1 MLIFLIVLRAQL
13 VSRRNLFLF
22 LALIAFVPA
31 IFAVDVLTW
40 HNDNARTGQN
50 LSETI
55 LTPANVNF
63 NQFRK
68 LFIIPTDGQVYAQP
82 LYVSNLTIPGNG
94 VHNVVYIATEHD
106 TVYACDADNGVVL
119 WQVSLLKAGETPSDS
134 RNCSQITPEI
144 GITATPVI
152 DRTAGLHGT
161 IYVAPMSKDGSGNY
175 FQRLHSLDLATG
187 AEQSG
192 SPVDVVASYPGI
204 GDNSSGGIVY
214 FDSAQ
219 YKERA
224 GLVLNSGIIYTTWA
238 SHCDIGPYT
247 SWVIAYDQNTLART
261 AVLNLTPNGTHG
273 AIWDSGAAPGVD
285 GSGNLFALTGD
296 GTFETTLDPNGFP
309 NGGDFGNCF
318 VKLST
323 ANNSLQVADY
333 WTMYN
338 TVAESNADADLGS
351 GGALLLPDMTDAN
364 GATRHLVVG
373 AGKDGHIYIVNRDNM
388 GKFNSA
394 SNANVYQDVPGATAS
409 GEWGTQAYFKN
420 TLYIVGRGDN
430 LT

>member
-1 MLIFLIVLRAQL
+1 MRSANFFGVLPAKIVSFRRL
-13 VSRRNLFLF
+13 VLFSAV
-22 LALIAFVPA
+22 LAAAPA
-31 IFAVDVLTW
+31 VFAADVLTW
-40 HNDNARTGQN
+40 HNDLARTGQN
-50 LSETI
+50 LNETV

-63 NQFRK
+63 SQFGK

-106 TVYACDADNGVVL
+106 TVYACDADNGAVL

-134 RNCSQITPEI
+134 RSCSQITPEI

-152 DRTAGLHGT
+152 DRGAGLNGT

-175 FQRLHSLDLATG
+175 FQRLHALDLATG

-192 SPVDVVASYPGI
+192 SPIDVAATYPGS

-214 FDSAQ
+214 FDPAQ

-238 SHCDIGPYT
+238 SHCDIRPYT
-247 SWVIAYDQNTLART
+247 SWVIAYNQNTLART

-273 AIWDSGAAPGVD
+273 AIWASGAAPGVD

-296 GTFETTLDPNGFP
+296 GTFETTLDANGFP
-309 NGGDFGNCF
+309 NRGDFGNCF

-373 AGKDGHIYIVNRDNM
+373 AGVLR
-388 GKFNSA
+388 
-394 SNANVYQDVPGATAS
+394 V
-409 GEWGTQAYFKN
+409 
-420 TLYIVGRGDN
+420 
-430 LT
+430 